1 VSPSAVTMSRFRRT
15 AIIITAVLIVIGLTF
30 VASRRVGPWAPEP
43 WRNLKTGR
51 IAGPGWVGQDVPY
64 ESSDGCGSAAY
75 TDSISFLRGWYV
87 QRWNGPNNMVAGT
100 HDADATLPPKAVFT
114 GWIREEKRLF
124 LNPADKRHGSY
135 RYLYVAMLDGVERW
149 PRATFGCE

>member
-1 VSPSAVTMSRFRRT
+1 MWGFKRT
-15 AIIITAVLIVIGLTF
+15 AIVIAAVLIVIVLTL
-30 VASRRVGPWAPEP
+30 VAFRRVGPWAPEP

-87 QRWNGPNNMVAGT
+87 QRWNGPDNMVAGT
-100 HDADATLPPKAVFT
+100 YDAEATLPPGAVFT
-114 GWIREEKRLF
+114 GWIREGKRLF
-124 LNPADKRHGSY
+124 LDPADKRLGSY
-135 RYLYVAMLDGVERW
+135 RYLYVATPDGVERW
-149 PRATFGCE
+149 PRATFGCQ